1 MDKIKTKVVL
11 AGQTFYVTGNGDDE
25 YVKQLEQ
32 MVNTR
37 IKEVSRA
44 YPSLGANHCALLAM
58 LNLADEY
65 MQLKSSTEQ
74 IDARLAQLRGMPR
87 IGNQA
92 PKSASSSRQDELAG
106 V

>member
-1 MDKIKTKVVL
+1 MDKIRTKVTL
-11 AGQTFYVTGNGDDE
+11 AGQNFYVTGNGDED

-32 MVNTR
+32 MVNAR
-37 IKEVSRA
+37 IHEVSEA

-74 IDARLAQLRGMPR
+74 IDAKLAQLRGMPR
-87 IGNQA
+87 IGSQA
-92 PKSASSSRQDELAG
+92 QKSASSARQDEPVG